1 MKVKESIQINA
12 PASVV
17 WQLVAHEFENVGK
30 WASDVAHS
38 EKISNL
44 DLLDG
49 ADVSGRVC
57 SSQYGDITEGFIH
70 FDEAGMTFTY
80 DAEGDAVPFFIK
92 RTTNTWTVE
101 ATGEGACIVSFQ
113 PEVDF
118 IPVVGILVQLPMQMF
133 MRKVLNNTL
142 EELKHYV
149 ETGTVHPRKAQAVA
163 KILQK
168 ATA

>member
-1 MKVKESIQINA
+1 MKVRKSMQINA
-12 PASVV
+12 PAGVV
-17 WQLVAHEFENVGK
+17 WQIVAHEFEDVGK
-30 WASDVAHS
+30 WASDVEHS
-38 EKISNL
+38 QKTPDLN
-44 DLLDG
+44 LLDG

-57 SSQYGDITEGFIH
+57 SSQYGDISENFIH

-101 ATGEGACIVSFQ
+101 AIGEQACMVSFQ
-113 PEVDF
+113 PEATFV
-118 IPVVGILVQLPMQMF
+118 PVIAMLVYLPMRIF
-133 MRKVLNNTL
+133 MGTVLKKTL

-149 ETGTVHPRKAQAVA
+149 ETGEVHPRKKLAMA
-163 KILQK
+163 KAMQK